1 MHLKELPYWQAKSFI
16 HLGEPTKAQHLI
28 TKYMREWGKIKH
40 TKDNGYFGT
49 TPFFISFVDNPEK
62 LRRAQ
67 YTYLMSLCCDF
78 AKDDH
83 TAKEYIEE
91 SVSLNN
97 ENLFALYFNKFGFL
111 KGAE

>member
-1 MHLKELPYWQAKSFI
+1 
-16 HLGEPTKAQHLI
+16 
-28 TKYMREWGKIKH
+28 
-40 TKDNGYFGT
+40 
-49 TPFFISFVDNPEK
+49 
-62 LRRAQ
+62 
-67 YTYLMSLCCDF
+67 MSLCCDF

>member
-1 MHLKELPYWQAKSFI
+1 
-16 HLGEPTKAQHLI
+16 
-28 TKYMREWGKIKH
+28 MREWGKIKD

-67 YTYLMSLCCDF
+67 YTYLMSLCYDF
-78 AKDDH
+78 AKDHH
-83 TAKEYIEE
+83 TAKEYIAE

-111 KGAE
+111 KDAE